1 MLASGSGTN
10 LQALLDYDD
19 LGAEIT
25 HVISDRPHAPA
36 LERAVHAGIST
47 QVLPYRD
54 FADRDAFSRAI
65 VDSLES
71 AGVEAIALAGFMRI
85 LSPVAVS
92 RFPNR
97 ILNVHPSL
105 LPSFPGAH
113 AVAQALAHG
122 VKVTGVTVHFVDEE
136 VDHGPIIAQTPV
148 PVRVGDT
155 EKTLH
160 ERIQREEHM
169 LFPKVVSRFARGE
182 ITVEGR
188 EVIISGE

>member
-1 MLASGSGTN
+1 M
-10 LQALLDYDD
+10 
-19 LGAEIT
+19 
-25 HVISDRPHAPA
+25 ISDRPQAQA
-36 LERAVHAGIST
+36 LQRAANAGIST

-65 VDSLES
+65 VDSVES
-71 AGVEAIALAGFMRI
+71 AEAEAIVLAGFMRI
-85 LSPVAVS
+85 LSPVAIS

-97 ILNVHPSL
+97 ILNIHPSL

-136 VDHGPIIAQTPV
+136 VDHGPIIAQAPV

-160 ERIQREEHM
+160 ERIQREEHR
-169 LFPKVVSRFARGE
+169 LFPEIIARFARGE
-182 ITVEGR
+182 ITVDGR
-188 EVIISGE
+188 EVIIGGALKSSVL

>member
-1 MLASGSGTN
+1 M
-10 LQALLDYDD
+10 DYDD

-25 HVISDRPHAPA
+25 LVISDRPGAHA
-36 LERAVHAGIST
+36 LQRADGAGIPT

-54 FADRDAFSRAI
+54 FPDRDAFSRAV
-65 VDSLES
+65 VDSIEG
-71 AGVEAIALAGFMRI
+71 AGVEAIVLAGFMRI

-136 VDHGPIIAQTPV
+136 VDHGPIIAQAPV

-160 ERIQREEHM
+160 ERIQQEEHRI
-169 LFPKVVSRFARGE
+169 FPEIVARFARGE
-182 ITVEGR
+182 ISVDGR
-188 EVIISGE
+188 EVIVGGN